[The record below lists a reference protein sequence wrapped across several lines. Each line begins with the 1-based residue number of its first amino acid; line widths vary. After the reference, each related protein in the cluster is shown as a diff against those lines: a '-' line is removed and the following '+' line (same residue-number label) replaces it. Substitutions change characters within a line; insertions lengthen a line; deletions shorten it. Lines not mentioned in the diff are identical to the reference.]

1 MEDRTGHV
9 RTWNLHIGD
18 MMNGRTD
25 ERPGVA
31 IAVVLGGVLAV
42 MAAGAVAVLVAAAM
56 AGAAASDSATSELP
70 ACANA
75 GGSGGPMPCV
85 WDAEKRGNGEG
96 QSVIVYSDGIV
107 SIGEDD

>member
-1 MEDRTGHV
+1 
-9 RTWNLHIGD
+9 
-18 MMNGRTD
+18 MNERTD

-42 MAAGAVAVLVAAAM
+42 MAAGLVALIVAAAM
-56 AGAAASDSATSELP
+56 AIAAASESAEPELP
-70 ACANA
+70 ACVNED
-75 GGSGGPMPCV
+75 GSGGPMPCV

>member
-42 MAAGAVAVLVAAAM
+42 MAAGAVALIVAAAM
-56 AGAAASDSATSELP
+56 AVTAASESATPELP
-70 ACANA
+70 ACVNED
-75 GGSGGPMPCV
+75 GSGGPMPCV
-85 WDAEKRGNGEG
+85 WAAEKRGNGEG
-96 QSVIVYSDGIV
+96 RPASAYRDGIV
-107 SIGEDD
+107 AVGAEE